1 MCPAALSS
9 LHVRARMGCASAASS
24 ALACTQQLVAVP
36 EERKPSAGRS
46 HAPSPSPSWDHV
58 GRIQALIYHPRCDPT
73 GKIFQHFCV
82 SRFFP
87 RKGTEMA
94 AELYGSTCPHAR
106 ARTRTATAATG
117 VMGKF
122 TLPKH
127 TRHSGGSVTS
137 FLRGVYQGRTLS
149 SKHDTTQMISLQ
161 AMWIP
166 TALSPLVALK
176 TAVGKQCEAGECRYL
191 AAYKT
196 AALIGFS

>member
-24 ALACTQQLVAVP
+24 ASALACTQQLVAVP
-36 EERKPSAGRS
+36 GERKPSAGRS

-73 GKIFQHFCV
+73 GKIFQHLCV

-94 AELYGSTCPHAR
+94 AELYGSTRPHAR
-106 ARTRTATAATG
+106 ARTRTATAATTG
-117 VMGKF
+117 VMGKV

-127 TRHSGGSVTS
+127 TWHSGGSAAS
-137 FLRGVYQGRTLS
+137 FLRGVYQGRILS
-149 SKHDTTQMISLQ
+149 SKHNMTQLISLQ
-161 AMWIP
+161 AICIP

-176 TAVGKQCEAGECRYL
+176 TAVGTQCEAGECRHL

-196 AALIGFS
+196 AAL